1 MWMCGGFFRAK
12 HGPWIPRKLCQ
23 WQRHRECSGR
33 AYSLHCQVWAFPLPS
48 GAVTMPALEARGQE
62 GIALLW
68 FPVTQRT
75 VFRHSPVT
83 CDEVWGVS
91 VLAPKILRRALP
103 FVKQISYTTKHCHIL
118 ETCWHNG
125 NFNPHFA
132 LHFCKGG
139 QRGPGKAQHNSGK
152 GRLRRCFLSTT
163 HDKKLHIL
171 GLKFNWK

>member
-1 MWMCGGFFRAK
+1 MSHQINLSARNHVNVRRFFQSKACALNSQEALSVVETQ
-12 HGPWIPRKLCQ
+12 GMQ
-23 WQRHRECSGR
+23 WS
-33 AYSLHCQVWAFPLPS
+33 W
-48 GAVTMPALEARGQE
+48 AVTMPTLEARGQE

-83 CDEVWGVS
+83 RDEVWGVS

-132 LHFCKGG
+132 LHFCKGE